1 MGRTKRL
8 NIFGPTGIKDVMNLI
23 LKLGNSW
30 IDFEINYV
38 ELKEKTTV
46 KILENDL
53 FSVSTIP
60 LKHRIYTNGF
70 LFTEKIQRKKLKLDK
85 IKKLTPIQTSRN
97 NYKFSSL
104 KKKKDHKILKETK
117 ILHQRTKNL

>member
-30 IDFEINYV
+30 IDFEINYI

-70 LFTEKIQRKKLKLDK
+70 LFTEKINSLRKL
-85 IKKLTPIQTSRN
+85 
-97 NYKFSSL
+97 
-104 KKKKDHKILKETK
+104 E
-117 ILHQRTKNL
+117 